1 MDDKTRILLVEDD
14 VIQREGLVESL
25 SQVEDFDVD
34 AVATGEEALDLVSS
48 WEPEIVIL
56 DVHLLGELDG
66 FQTARAISQQ
76 GNSCSI
82 IMLTIHDEDDKR
94 AEGLDAGAVTY
105 LGKPV
110 LFRVLLAQIR
120 SVLTA
125 RRIRLKQEL
134 RLGEYTLLPP
144 RRLLVGRSSKTG
156 EPVKMALSEL
166 QVKVLL
172 FLHSHTGEY
181 VPVQELLTGVWGVEA
196 TTETHTVQTTI
207 HKIRKALDDNGF
219 RRDLI
224 TTKAGMGYRLAMAPS
239 SLQTADQGGMSGTVG
254 NPGR

>member
-1 MDDKTRILLVEDD
+1 MEDKTRILLVEDD

-25 SQVEDFDVD
+25 SQVEDFNVD

-48 WEPEIVIL
+48 WEPEVVIL

-66 FQTARAISQQ
+66 FQTARTIIQQ

-125 RRIRLKQEL
+125 SRIQRQHEL
-134 RLGEYTLLPP
+134 RLGEFTLLPL
-144 RRLLVGRSSKTG
+144 RKLLVGRSSKTG
-156 EPVKMALSEL
+156 EPVEMALSEL
-166 QVKVLL
+166 QVEVLQ
-172 FLHSHTGEY
+172 FLHSHAGEY
-181 VPVQELLTGVWGVEA
+181 VPVKMLLKEVWRYSA
-196 TTETHTVQTTI
+196 TTETHTVETTI
-207 HKIRKALDDNGF
+207 HKIRNTLNNHGF
-219 RRDLI
+219 RKDLI
-224 TTKAGMGYRLAMAPS
+224 ITKAGRGYRLAMAPS
-239 SLQTADQGGMSGTVG
+239 DLQTADQGGMSGAVG